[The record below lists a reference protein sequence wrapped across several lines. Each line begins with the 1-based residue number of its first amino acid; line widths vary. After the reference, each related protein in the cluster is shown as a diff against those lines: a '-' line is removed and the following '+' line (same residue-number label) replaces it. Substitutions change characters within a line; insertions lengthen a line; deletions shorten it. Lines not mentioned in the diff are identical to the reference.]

1 MPESQITSLMRG
13 LPENATNAE
22 ALAWVANMRRIVDR
36 WDALP
41 DASSRSM
48 TPELRKQAHEELD
61 AVERSVHRNMALPEG
76 A

>member
-1 MPESQITSLMRG
+1 MPEGQITSRLRE
-13 LPENATNAE
+13 LPDNATNAE
-22 ALAWVANMRRIVDR
+22 ALAWVATQRRILDR
-36 WDALP
+36 WDDLP

-61 AVERSVHRNMALPEG
+61 VMERMIRENMALPDS

>member
-1 MPESQITSLMRG
+1 MTAAQITSRMSG

-22 ALAWVANMRRIVDR
+22 ALVWVERMRRIVDR

-41 DASSRSM
+41 GSEMSSM
-48 TPELRKQAHEELD
+48 TPELKKEAHEQLD
-61 AVERSVHRNMALPEG
+61 KVAQMVRKNMALPEG